1 MARRSVGPPHTLMVA
16 LLATGAVLAAGG
28 CGGSA
33 PRRGGGRRA
42 TSTAGTT
49 TPTIVAG
56 PIPSRRDAPTAS
68 SQTPAPEA
76 LVTAET
82 ENRLVAVDL
91 RSGRVLRR
99 IAMPSDPQNVA
110 AGGVAVVVSL
120 AARTVSL
127 LSAGSLRVAKE
138 LHGFVSPQIAAIS
151 PDGQYAYVSDASGTL
166 TVVQLSDAT
175 IVDRIEVGAG
185 AHHMSFRPDQRQLW
199 VALGESART
208 IVILDTSDVAHPRV
222 VGVFHPGF
230 PAHDLSFAPNGR
242 TVWISSADGPDVSV
256 FSSGAHRLLFRVPVG
271 PSPQHIA
278 FAGPY
283 AYLTSGYGG
292 VLEKV
297 EASSGRVRARARSPY
312 GSFELDVADGYA
324 ATSSLLRGTL
334 AIYNMNLRLL
344 RVIHVAPAAREVA
357 IWVQ

>member
-1 MARRSVGPPHTLMVA
+1 MAARSDGFVLPMTIAA
-16 LLATGAVLAAGG
+16 LVIAG
-28 CGGSA
+28 CGGGAA
-33 PRRGGGRRA
+33 PRRIGVHTRRLVAGGR
-42 TSTAGTT
+42 TSAADGPVVANRTAR
-49 TPTIVAG
+49 P
-56 PIPSRRDAPTAS
+56 PPS
-68 SQTPAPEA
+68 APEA

-82 ENRLVAVDL
+82 ENRLVAVDM

-99 IAMPSDPQNVA
+99 VAMPSDPENVA
-110 AGGVAVVVSL
+110 AGGVAVVVSP

-127 LSAGSLRVAKE
+127 VSAGSLRVAKE
-138 LHGFVSPQIAAIS
+138 LHGFVSPQIAVIS
-151 PDGQYAYVSDASGTL
+151 PDGEYAYVSDAGGTV

-175 IVDRIEVGAG
+175 VVDRVAVGAG
-185 AHHMSFRPDQRQLW
+185 AHHMSFRPDQRRLW

-208 IVILDTSDVAHPRV
+208 IVILDTSDVARPHV
-222 VGVFHPGF
+222 LGVFHPGF
-230 PAHDLSFAPNGR
+230 PAHDVSFSPDGR

-256 FSSGAHRLLFRVPVG
+256 FSARDHRLLFRVPVG

-278 FAGPY
+278 FAGPN

-297 EASSGRVRARARSPY
+297 RASSGRVLARARSPY
-312 GSFELDVADGYA
+312 GSFELAVGDGYA

-334 AIYNMNLRLL
+334 AIYNLSLRLL

-357 IWVQ
+357 IWAQ

>member
-1 MARRSVGPPHTLMVA
+1 MAARSMGLVLPVTIAA
-16 LLATGAVLAAGG
+16 LVIAG
-28 CGGSA
+28 CGSGAA
-33 PRRGGGRRA
+33 PRRTGVHTRR
-42 TSTAGTT
+42 
-49 TPTIVAG
+49 PVAG
-56 PIPSRRDAPTAS
+56 NQTPAVDGPAADGPAGANRTAPSPP
-68 SQTPAPEA
+68 PAPEA

-82 ENRLVAVDL
+82 ENRLVAVDV

-99 IAMPSDPQNVA
+99 VAMPSDPQNVA
-110 AGGVAVVVSL
+110 AGGVAVVVSP
-120 AARTVSL
+120 AAHTVSL
-127 LSAGSLRVAKE
+127 VSAGSLRVAKE
-138 LHGFVSPQIAAIS
+138 LHGFVSPQIATIS
-151 PDGQYAYVSDASGTL
+151 PDGEYAYVSDASGTV

-175 IVDRIEVGAG
+175 IVDRVAVGPG

-208 IVILDTSDVAHPRV
+208 IVILDTTDVAHPRV
-222 VGVFHPGF
+222 AGVFHPGF
-230 PAHDLSFAPNGR
+230 PAHDLSFSPDGR

-256 FSSGAHRLLFRVPVG
+256 FGAGGHRLLFRVPVG

-278 FAGPY
+278 FAGAY

-292 VLEKV
+292 VLEEV
-297 EASSGRVRARARSPY
+297 RASSGRVLARARSPY

-334 AIYNMNLRLL
+334 AIYNLSLRLL

-357 IWVQ
+357 IWTR